1 MSQLALVAPYPDLAE
16 LARQVCAELGE
27 DVTIAVGDL
36 AEGVRVARE
45 LVGKGAEVIIS
56 RGGTAT
62 AISRHVEVPVVE
74 IAVSAFDLVRA
85 LAEARGQGRYIGV
98 AGFRNV
104 IYGTK
109 SLEPVLGVTIE
120 ELIVE
125 AEEDAAGIIAEGQ
138 ALGLEVIVGDAVSA
152 RSARE
157 LGLKAILVTSGKEA
171 ISQAIREAREVA
183 LVRRRERARAE
194 QFKAILDFA
203 YEGIVATDQEG
214 RITLVNPAAERIL
227 GLTAHRVAGR
237 PAREVLPGVPLDQVR
252 QSGQKRLGELHRAG
266 NTLVAENVVPVVAGR
281 EIVGTVATFQD
292 VSHLQAVETRVRQ
305 ELYLKGHVA
314 QFTFADIATR
324 SPVMVRAIERA
335 RQFAAAE
342 ATILITGE
350 TGSGKEM
357 VAQSVHNAS
366 QRREGPFVAVNC
378 AAVPENLL
386 ESELFGYEEGAF
398 TGARKGGKKGL
409 FELAHR
415 GTLFLDEIGELSLNL
430 QARLLRVLQQ
440 KSIMRV
446 GGDRVLPV
454 DVRIIAATHRNL
466 EEAVAQEKFRR
477 DLYYRLNV
485 LHIKLPPLRER
496 LEDLPLLIKALAD
509 KISRRSGRLP
519 LLFNKETIA
528 RLQAYPWPGNVRE
541 LENVLER
548 LVVLRSGQ
556 EVQPADLEEILNA
569 PDSQPRPG
577 LQLTLRGTLAEMEEE
592 IIRHTLALTGN
603 DKDAT
608 CRRLGLSKTTLW
620 RRLKSWQAGGK
631 GRSSG
636 NSDDGVA

>member
-1 MSQLALVAPYPDLAE
+1 MSHLGLVAPYAGLAA

-27 DVTIAVGDL
+27 DVTITIGDL
-36 AEGVRVARE
+36 AEGVKVARE
-45 LVGKGAEVIIS
+45 LAARGAEVIIS

-62 AISRHVEVPVVE
+62 LISRHVEVPVVE

-85 LAEARGQGRYIGV
+85 LAEARELGRYIGV

-109 SLEPVLGVTIE
+109 SLESVLGVHIE
-120 ELIVE
+120 ELIIE
-125 AEEDAAGIIAEGQ
+125 AEEGAAGIIAEGK
-138 ALGLEVIVGDAVSA
+138 AMGLEVIVGDAVSV

-157 LGLKAILVTSGKEA
+157 LGLQAILVTSGKEA
-171 ISQAIREAREVA
+171 INQAIREAREVA

-214 RITLVNPAAERIL
+214 RITLVNPAAEKIL
-227 GLTAHRVAGR
+227 GLTASRVVGR

-252 QSGQKRLGELHRAG
+252 KSGQKRLGELHRAG
-266 NTLVAENVVPVVAGR
+266 NTLVAENVVPVITGR
-281 EIVGTVATFQD
+281 EIVGAVATFQD
-292 VSHLQAVETRVRQ
+292 VSHLQAVETRARQ

-314 QFTFADIATR
+314 QFTFDDIVTC
-324 SPVMVRAIERA
+324 SPVMARVIERA
-335 RQFAAAE
+335 RQFAAAD

-357 VAQSVHNAS
+357 VAQSIHNAS

-440 KSIMRV
+440 KAIMRV

-454 DVRIIAATHRNL
+454 DVRIIAATHRDL
-466 EEAVAQEKFRR
+466 EEAVARETFRR

-496 LEDLPLLIKALAD
+496 LEDLPLLIKALVE
-509 KISRRSGRLP
+509 KVSRRSGRLP
-519 LLFNKETIA
+519 PLFSEDVIA
-528 RLQAYPWPGNVRE
+528 RLQAYDWPGNVRE
-541 LENVLER
+541 LENIIER

-556 EVQPADLEEILNA
+556 EVEPADLEEILGPVENK
-569 PDSQPRPG
+569 PEPG
-577 LQLTLRGTLAEMEEE
+577 LQLVLRGTLEEMEAE
-592 IIRHTLALTGN
+592 IIRRTLALTN
-603 DKDAT
+603 NNKDET

-620 RRLKSWQAGGK
+620 RRLKSWQEGGH
-631 GRSSG
+631 RRVSG
-636 NSDDGVA
+636 S

>member
-1 MSQLALVAPYPDLAE
+1 MTHLALVAPYNE
-16 LARQVCAELGE
+16 LADLSRQVCKELGE
-27 DVTIAVGDL
+27 DVAIANGDL

-45 LVGKGAEVIIS
+45 LVDKGAEVIIS

-74 IAVSAFDLVRA
+74 IAVSAFDLIRA
-85 LAEARGQGRYIGV
+85 LARARELGSYIGV

-109 SLEPVLGVTIE
+109 SLESILGVHIA
-120 ELIVE
+120 ELIIE
-125 AEEDAAGIIAEGQ
+125 AEEDAAGVITEGQ
-138 ALGLEVIVGDAVSA
+138 AMGLEVIVGDAVSA
-152 RSARE
+152 RLA
-157 LGLKAILVTSGKEA
+157 LAKGLQAILVTSGKEA
-171 ISQAIREAREVA
+171 ISQAIHEAREVA
-183 LVRRRERARAE
+183 LVRQRERARAE
-194 QFKAILDFA
+194 QFKAILDFS

-214 RITLVNPAAERIL
+214 RITLVNPAAEKIL
-227 GLTAHRVAGR
+227 GLTATRVVGR
-237 PAREVLPGVPLDQVR
+237 SAREVLPGMPLEQVR

-266 NTLVAENVVPVVAGR
+266 NTMVAENVVPVITGR
-281 EIVGTVATFQD
+281 EIVGVVATFQD
-292 VSHLQAVETRVRQ
+292 VSHLQAVEAKARQ

-314 QFTFADIATR
+314 QFTFADIITR
-324 SPVMVRAIERA
+324 SPIMTRVIEQA

-357 VAQSVHNAS
+357 VAQGIHNAS
-366 QRREGPFVAVNC
+366 HRREGPFVAINC

-440 KSIMRV
+440 RAIMRV

-466 EEAVAQEKFRR
+466 EEAVAQEAFRR

-496 LEDLPLLIKALAD
+496 LEDLPLLIKVLAE
-509 KISRRSGRLP
+509 KISQRSGRLP
-519 LLFNKETIA
+519 PKFNKETIT
-528 RLQAYPWPGNVRE
+528 RLQAYSWPGNVRE

-548 LVVLRSGQ
+548 LVVLRGGQ
-556 EVQPADLEEILNA
+556 EVEPADLEDILDV
-569 PDSQPRPG
+569 PDRRPEPG
-577 LQLTLRGTLAEMEEE
+577 LQLTLHGTLEDMEAT

-603 DKDAT
+603 NKEET

-620 RRLKSWQAGGK
+620 RRMKSWQVEPE
-631 GRSSG
+631 REVSG
-636 NSDDGVA
+636 N

>member
-1 MSQLALVAPYPDLAE
+1 MSHLALVAPYDDLAA
-16 LARQVCAELGE
+16 LSRQVCAELSE
-27 DVTIAVGDL
+27 DITIATGDL

-45 LVGKGAEVIIS
+45 LVDKGAEVIIS

-74 IAVSAFDLVRA
+74 IAVSAFDLIRA
-85 LAEARGQGRYIGV
+85 LAGARELGSYIGV

-109 SLEPVLGVTIE
+109 SLESILGVHIQ
-120 ELIVE
+120 ELIIE
-125 AEEDAAGIIAEGQ
+125 AEEDAAGVIAEGQ
-138 ALGLEVIVGDAVSA
+138 AMGLEVIVGDAVST
-152 RSARE
+152 RLARE
-157 LGLKAILVTSGKEA
+157 NGLQAILVTSGKEA
-171 ISQAIREAREVA
+171 ISQAIREAWEVA

-194 QFKAILDFA
+194 EFKTILDFA
-203 YEGIVATDQEG
+203 YEGIVATDHEG
-214 RITLVNPAAERIL
+214 RITLVNPAAEKIL
-227 GLTAHRVAGR
+227 GLSAHRVVGR

-252 QSGQKRLGELHRAG
+252 QSGQKHLGELHRAG
-266 NTLVAENVVPVVAGR
+266 NTMVAENVIPVITGR
-281 EIVGTVATFQD
+281 EIVGAVATFQD
-292 VSHLQAVETRVRQ
+292 VSHLQAVEAKARQ

-314 QFTFADIATR
+314 QFTFADIITR
-324 SPVMVRAIERA
+324 SPIMARVIERA
-335 RQFAAAE
+335 RQYAAAE

-357 VAQSVHNAS
+357 VAQSIHNAS
-366 QRREGPFVAVNC
+366 QRREGPFVAINC

-440 KSIMRV
+440 RAIMRV

-466 EEAVAQEKFRR
+466 EAAVAQEAFRR

-485 LHIKLPPLRER
+485 LQIKLPPLRER
-496 LEDLPLLIKALAD
+496 LEDLPLLIKALAE
-509 KISRRSGRLP
+509 KISQRSGRLS
-519 LLFNKETIA
+519 LLFNQEIVA
-528 RLQAYPWPGNVRE
+528 RLQAYSWPGNVRE

-548 LVVLRSGQ
+548 LVVLRGGQ
-556 EVQPADLEEILNA
+556 EVEPGDLEEILGA
-569 PDSQPRPG
+569 PDKQPEPS
-577 LQLTLRGTLAEMEEE
+577 LQLPLRGTLAEMEEE

-603 DKDAT
+603 DKEET

-620 RRLKSWQAGGK
+620 RRLKSWETVKA
-631 GRSSG
+631 
-636 NSDDGVA
+636 